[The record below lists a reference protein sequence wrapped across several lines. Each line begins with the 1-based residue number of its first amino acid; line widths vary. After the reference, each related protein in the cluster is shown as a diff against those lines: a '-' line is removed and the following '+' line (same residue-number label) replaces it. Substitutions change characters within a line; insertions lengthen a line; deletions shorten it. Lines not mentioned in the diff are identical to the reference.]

1 MRASTVLFPSISL
14 AVFLAITSLILPAAA
29 ILIPFKKSPK
39 LPAIPSLSS
48 GEFQILAYK
57 DEQCNTRKSPL
68 ITVQHHFSEAQV
80 YEAEYPTPK
89 AKCALVQALPANCV
103 LILYGKEDNNERN
116 CLFALGTPPA
126 AFVQDLGCGNALGS
140 QRMIIEEVKC

>member
-39 LPAIPSLSS
+39 LPDIPSLSS
-48 GEFQILAYK
+48 GIFQILAYK
-57 DEQCNTRKSPL
+57 DEQCSTRKSPL

-80 YEAEYPTPK
+80 YEVEYPTPK

-103 LILYGKEDNNERN
+103 LILYGKEDNNERFIPDRIFPGPIGPGKILN
-116 CLFALGTPPA
+116 EHPFDSMGISCKT
-126 AFVQDLGCGNALGS
+126 S
-140 QRMIIEEVKC
+140 